1 MVNDTHT
8 RRRRSACTES
18 LGRADMSAGVAVLAA
33 KCDMR
38 SIVIIIELSYRIIL
52 AIILIYRI
60 VYRSKQYLT
69 YRNSTLGR
77 SPSPVRWPG
86 MHCLMTSE
94 THRSVPTI
102 SEEAK
107 DASVSECTWTLS
119 ALEALLNALY
129 KFKTYVLTYYEVGSP
144 TGSFEPGLHS
154 SLAGRHRRQR
164 NLSSKSCQTKVR
176 CTPSCRE

>member
-1 MVNDTHT
+1 MAMSFGLYVSLFVCRFQNLRSHSLRGSTW
-8 RRRRSACTES
+8 RR
-18 LGRADMSAGVAVLAA
+18 AGA
-33 KCDMR
+33 
-38 SIVIIIELSYRIIL
+38 
-52 AIILIYRI
+52 YRI